1 MPKKPSSGRIKK
13 KPAGFNKKIL
23 ILGIVL
29 AVVIIGG
36 SAAAFLSMNNNNSPP
51 TQSNELNDITKTIT
65 QPVIQNASA
74 IGSDSANITIVEFG
88 DYKCPYC
95 ARFHTETSGQIM
107 DNYVRTGQVK
117 FLFKDFVINDR
128 PFDKGSTLASRAS
141 YCAADQGKYWP
152 FHDELYKNSQ
162 GEHTEWVTKESLMAF
177 AKNVQIPDVIKFSE
191 CLDSQKYNDVV
202 TQNTQLAK
210 SLGIDSTPTF
220 LLVTQGREPVGIE
233 GAQPYDSFE
242 EAISQLQKLVS

>member
-1 MPKKPSSGRIKK
+1 
-13 KPAGFNKKIL
+13 L

-29 AVVIIGG
+29 AIVIIGG
-36 SAAAFLSMNNNNSPP
+36 SAAAFLSMDHNNSPS
-51 TQSNELNDITKTIT
+51 TQSNELNDIAKKIT
-65 QPVIQNASA
+65 QPVFQNASA

-141 YCAADQGKYWP
+141 YGAADQGKYWP
-152 FHDELYKNSQ
+152 FHDELYENSQ
-162 GEHTEWVTKESLMAF
+162 GEHTGWVTKESLMAF
-177 AKNVQIPDVIKFSE
+177 AKNVQIPDVIKFS

-202 TQNTQLAK
+202 TQNNQLAK

-220 LLVTQGREPVGIE
+220 LLVTQDREPVGIE

-242 EAISQLQKLVS
+242 EAISQLQKR

>member
-1 MPKKPSSGRIKK
+1 MPKKPTTGRIKK
-13 KPAGFNKKIL
+13 KTNRFNKKAL
-23 ILGIVL
+23 ILGSVL

-36 SAAAFLSMNNNNSPP
+36 SAAAFLSMGQNKISP
-51 TQSNELNDITKTIT
+51 TQNNELNDIAKKIT

-74 IGSDSANITIVEFG
+74 LGSDISNITIVEFG

-95 ARFHTETSGQIM
+95 ARFHRETSGQIM

-141 YCAADQGKYWP
+141 YCAADQGKYWQY
-152 FHDELYKNSQ
+152 HDELYENSQ
-162 GEHTEWVTKESLMAF
+162 GEHTEWVTKESLMEF
-177 AKNVQIPDVIKFSE
+177 AKNVQIPDLTKFSE

-202 TQNTQLAK
+202 TQNNQLAK
-210 SLGIDSTPTF
+210 SLGINSTPTF
-220 LLVTQGREPVGIE
+220 LLVTQGKEPVGIVR
-233 GAQPYDSFE
+233 AQPYDSFE
-242 EAISQLQKLVS
+242 EALSQLQKS